1 MSMSTLKARTILC
14 CLVSL
19 SLCGGAW
26 KENGK
31 PVPDTAWAKSDGDF
45 VAQLVLSDTPNDTF
59 KKGDKPEPAALL
71 SGTRKVL
78 RGTPIVAV
86 VYFAGC
92 APDAKGNC
100 DATVR
105 FTAQAPDGKP
115 WSDPIE
121 GELWLNKLPPGKGQ
135 MQLSVKNMGIL
146 IETGDAL
153 GVYKVRADI
162 EDKVAKKKLVLERE
176 FTAVEAPGGGS
187 SGSSSP

>member
-1 MSMSTLKARTILC
+1 MPALRAWTIAC
-14 CLVSL
+14 CLISL
-19 SLCGGAW
+19 ILCGGAW

-45 VAQLVLSDTPNDTF
+45 MAQLVFSDTPNDTF

-71 SGTRKVL
+71 SGTQKAL
-78 RGTPIVAV
+78 RGAPIVAV

-100 DATVR
+100 DVTVR

-162 EDKVAKKKLVLERE
+162 EDKVAKKKMVLEKE
-176 FTAVEAPGGGS
+176 FTAVETPAGS